1 MSRFITNLDMKL
13 KIDTSNTWVITT
25 PLVYGSDLIGR
36 VTVSTGFETDLASVP
51 RIPIIY
57 SMWGNRAHREAVV
70 HDYLFR
76 IDSVP
81 KVDFAIANK
90 VFLEAMD
97 ARAKRWYIRY
107 PMYWAVCFG
116 SKSFFHNHKVND
128 SMGG

>member
-1 MSRFITNLDMKL
+1 MSRFITSLDMKL
-13 KIDTSNTWVITT
+13 KIDTSNTWVIMN
-25 PLVYGSDLIGR
+25 PLIYGSDLIGP
-36 VTVSTGFETDLASVP
+36 VTVPAGFETDLASVP

-57 SMWGNRAHREAVV
+57 SLWGNRAHREAVV

-81 KVDFAIANK
+81 KVSFAMANK
-90 VFLEAMD
+90 VFLEAMEV
-97 ARAKRWYIRY
+97 RGKSWYIRY